1 MKRFEYESYT
11 EWYGGKYSTFT
22 KVFDWEKADSTWRG
36 CHWDNPAIIKA
47 EVVEGEIMSDE
58 MSAFITSIGATE
70 IVERN
75 KNEIVGMALQR
86 FFASE
91 VEVEELKEKEV

>member
-11 EWYGGKYSTFT
+11 EWCGGKYSTFT
-22 KVFDWEKADSTWRG
+22 KVFDWEKVNPTWRG

-70 IVERN
+70 MVD
-75 KNEIVGMALQR
+75 
-86 FFASE
+86 
-91 VEVEELKEKEV
+91 EE

>member
-1 MKRFEYESYT
+1 MEVENPNSYRRADGKKCKGEIKMKRFEYESYT

-47 EVVEGEIMSDE
+47 EVVEGGDN
-58 MSAFITSIGATE
+58 
-70 IVERN
+70 V
-75 KNEIVGMALQR
+75 
-86 FFASE
+86 
-91 VEVEELKEKEV
+91 